1 MGCLDSKMDAKRK
14 ALADDWTGGEYAY
27 AVGGITSLDA
37 FCPLDKIAVKFCGGE
52 AKELKDGIGEFADK
66 KTLAEDKAKELG
78 EKIFTALKKLHADF
92 KADKDSDKKAF
103 GKYTAKEAFEQIDNA
118 VKKWCEKSG
127 LEHKLEEEAAATA
140 PEGMEMADGMGE
152 GDMAMEGGEDMM
164 AMEMGEGMA
173 GKAARATPA
182 FDSFEGTDGPTNIP
196 TLLLAMYVAFPAFGD
211 AVKAQ
216 VLDYEFGGSGSDD
229 LAAVATIIG
238 GYVDEQEKTEGAS
251 WGCAWLTGDDVEE
264 LKTLDTKVSAL
275 VFPGTVVGWA
285 DKDTAVGSA
294 GEKPEGKTQVIFEF
308 AGSHKAVDKAH
319 IFHRQFAKV
328 KEVKEEGDG
337 LHVVLEDFKEAVS
350 ATVAEWS
357 EKVKK
362 AAEGAGAAVD
372 AAKEAADKAMGDG
385 DMMMEAPADMGM

>member
-14 ALADDWTGGEYAY
+14 ALADDWTGGEYAF

-52 AKELKDGIGEFADK
+52 AKELKDGIGELDGTK
-66 KTLAEDKAKELG
+66 MAEDKAKELG
-78 EKIFTALKKLHADF
+78 AKIFEALKKLHGDF

-103 GKYTAKEAFEQIDNA
+103 GKYSAKEAFEQVDAA
-118 VKKWCEKSG
+118 VKLWCEKSG

-140 PEGMEMADGMGE
+140 PEGMEMAMGDGEMMEG
-152 GDMAMEGGEDMM
+152 GDMAADM
-164 AMEMGEGMA
+164 AMDGDA
-173 GKAARATPA
+173 AKAAPKKESPEVSA
-182 FDSFEGTDGPTNIP
+182 FSDIDGPTGIP
-196 TLLLAMYVAFPAFGD
+196 KLLLAMYACYPAFGD

-229 LAAVATIIG
+229 LAGVATILG
-238 GYVDEQEKTEGAS
+238 GLVDKEEKTEGAS
-251 WGCAWLTGDDVEE
+251 WGCAWCTADEVEE
-264 LKTLDTKVSAL
+264 LKTLDSKVSAL
-275 VFPGTVVGWA
+275 VFPGTCVGWA
-285 DKDTAVGSA
+285 DKDTAVGNA
-294 GEKPEGKTQVIFEF
+294 GEKPEGKTKVVFEF
-308 AGSHKAVDKAH
+308 AGKHFKPGDSKAH

-328 KEVKEEGDG
+328 KEVKEEGGD
-337 LHVVLEDFKEAVS
+337 LHVTLEDFAEAVS

-385 DMMMEAPADMGM
+385 EMGGDMGGDMGM